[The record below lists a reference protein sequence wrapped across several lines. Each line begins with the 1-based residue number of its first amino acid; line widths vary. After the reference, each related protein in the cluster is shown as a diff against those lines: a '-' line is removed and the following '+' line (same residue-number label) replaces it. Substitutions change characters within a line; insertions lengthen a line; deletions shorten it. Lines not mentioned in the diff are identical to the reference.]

1 VKKLAAILLL
11 LLFLFNLVGY
21 RLWFN
26 YAQQRSDVQLEA
38 SLDKHQYNDADLISI
53 KVPLSMPYQTVQSNY
68 ERVNGEVKV
77 DGKIYK
83 YVKRRIVNGEL
94 ELLCLPDQNKMRLQD
109 AKNDYFK
116 TTNDIAANN
125 SDKKSE
131 NSKTNI
137 FKSLTSDYEQ
147 QVNNYALATAA
158 TNEMSYSFEVILSLS
173 STPHTPPGQPPDAA

>member
-1 VKKLAAILLL
+1 MKKLAAILLL

-26 YAQQRSDVQLEA
+26 YAQQQSDIQLES
-38 SLDKHQYNDADLISI
+38 SLDKHQYNDADLIAI

-68 ERVNGEVKV
+68 ERVDGEIKL

-116 TTNDIAANN
+116 TTSDIASNTG
-125 SDKKSE
+125 KKSD
-131 NSKTNI
+131 NTKTSI
-137 FKSLTSDYEQ
+137 FKNITSDYEQ
-147 QVNNYALATAA
+147 QINNYVLLVAA
-158 TNEMSYSFEVILSLS
+158 IDKTSYSSELIFSLS
-173 STPHTPPGQPPDAA
+173 STPHTPPGQPPDAI

>member
-1 VKKLAAILLL
+1 MKKLAAILLL

-26 YAQQRSDVQLEA
+26 YVQQQSDIQLTA

-53 KVPLSMPYQTVQSNY
+53 KVPLSMPYQTTQSNY
-68 ERVNGEVKV
+68 ERVDGEIKI

-94 ELLCLPDQNKMRLQD
+94 ELLCLPDHNKMRLQS
-109 AKNDYFK
+109 AKNDFFK
-116 TTNDIAANN
+116 TTNDIATDN
-125 SDKKSE
+125 SSKKSD
-131 NSKTNI
+131 NGKTNV
-137 FKSLTSDYEQ
+137 FKNLSSDYEQ
-147 QVNNYALATAA
+147 QVATFSLSAVAA
-158 TNEMSYSFEVILSLS
+158 VKAAYSSVIIFSLS

>member
-11 LLFLFNLVGY
+11 FLFLFNLVGY

-26 YAQQRSDVQLEA
+26 YVQQQSDIQLEA

-68 ERVNGEVKV
+68 ERVDGEIKIN
-77 DGKIYK
+77 GKIYK

-94 ELLCLPDQNKMRLQD
+94 ELLCLPDQNKMLLQD

-116 TTNDIAANN
+116 TTNDIASNN
-125 SDKKSE
+125 SSKKSD

-137 FKSLTSDYEQ
+137 FKNITSDYEQ
-147 QVNNYALATAA
+147 QVNTYALSIAA
-158 TNEMSYSFEVILSLS
+158 NTKANYSSELIFSLS
-173 STPHTPPGQPPDAA
+173 STPHTPPGQPPDAI

>member
-1 VKKLAAILLL
+1 MKKLAAILFF

-26 YAQQRSDVQLEA
+26 YVQQQSDVQLEA

-68 ERVNGEVKV
+68 ERVDGEIKI

-109 AKNDYFK
+109 AKNNFFK
-116 TTNDIAANN
+116 TTNDIATNN
-125 SDKKSE
+125 DKKSD
-131 NSKTNI
+131 NTKTNI
-137 FKSLTSDYEQ
+137 FKNLTSDYEQ
-147 QVNNYALATAA
+147 QAVIYTVSIIVATKQ
-158 TNEMSYSFEVILSLS
+158 SYSSEIIYSLS

>member
-26 YAQQRSDVQLEA
+26 YAQQQSDIQLEA

-53 KVPLSMPYQTVQSNY
+53 KVPLSMPYQALQSNY
-68 ERVNGEVKV
+68 ERVDGEIKI

-83 YVKRRIVNGEL
+83 YVKRRIINGEL

-109 AKNDYFK
+109 AKNDFFK
-116 TTNDIAANN
+116 TTNDIATNN
-125 SDKKSE
+125 DKKSD

-137 FKSLTSDYEQ
+137 FKNITSDYEQ
-147 QVNNYALATAA
+147 QVNNYVVAA
-158 TNEMSYSFEVILSLS
+158 AAIIKANYSSEINFSLS